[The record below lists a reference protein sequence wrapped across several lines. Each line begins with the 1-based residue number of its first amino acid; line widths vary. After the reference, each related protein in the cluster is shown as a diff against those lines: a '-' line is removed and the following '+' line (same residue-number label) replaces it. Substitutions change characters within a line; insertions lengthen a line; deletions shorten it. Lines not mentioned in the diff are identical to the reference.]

1 MSFYLIDDLEQGSR
15 EWHAWRKGV
24 IGASDAPKIMGE
36 NPWGSRSS
44 LLDEKLGLV
53 REFQGNAKTREG
65 NSFEGDARR
74 SLATKF
80 KLNLKPTI
88 VQDSKEPFLAASLDA
103 ICSKHE
109 NLFEIKAGVKAYE
122 HTKLSK
128 SVPDYYVGQLQHM
141 LMVTEMDSLIYA
153 IYRPDKPLL
162 TLKVY
167 RDDSYIKHLRKKEK
181 EFVQELEHRGHEV
194 QNQFVGRLIKS

>member
-65 NSFEGDARR
+65 NSLEGDARK
-74 SLATKF
+74 SLETKF
-80 KLNLKPTI
+80 KIKLKPTI

-103 ICSKHE
+103 ISRDHE

-122 HTKLSK
+122 HTKMTN
-128 SVPDYYVGQLQHM
+128 SVPDYYIGQLQHM
-141 LMVTEMDSLIYA
+141 LMVTEMESLTYA
-153 IYRPDKPLL
+153 VYRPDKPLL
-162 TLKVY
+162 TLEIY
-167 RDDSYIKHLRKKEK
+167 RNDGYIKRLRKKEK
-181 EFVQELEHRGHEV
+181 EFVQELVNRGHDV
-194 QNQFVGRLIKS
+194 QHKFVGRLVK

>member
-1 MSFYLIDDLEQGSR
+1 VSFYLIEDLEQGSR

-44 LLDEKLGLV
+44 LFDEKLGLV

-65 NSFEGDARR
+65 NSLEGDARK
-74 SLATKF
+74 SLETKF
-80 KLNLKPTI
+80 KIKLKLTI

-103 ICSKHE
+103 ICRDHE

-122 HTKLSK
+122 HTQMTK
-128 SVPDYYVGQLQHM
+128 SVPDYYIGQLQHM
-141 LMVTEMDSLIYA
+141 LMVTEMESLTYA
-153 IYRPDKPLL
+153 VYRPDKPLL
-162 TLKVY
+162 TLAIY
-167 RDDSYIKHLRKKEK
+167 RNDSYIKRLRKKEK
-181 EFVQELEHRGHEV
+181 EFVQELINRGHDV
-194 QNQFVGRLIKS
+194 QHQFVGRLIN

>member
-1 MSFYLIDDLEQGSR
+1 MSFYLIDDLEQGSP

-53 REFQGNAKTREG
+53 REFQGNANTREG
-65 NSFEGDARR
+65 NRFESDARK
-74 SLATKF
+74 SLELKYKM
-80 KLNLKPTI
+80 KLEPTI

-103 ICSKHE
+103 ICSYHE

-122 HTKLSK
+122 HTKVTK
-128 SVPDYYVGQLQHM
+128 RVPDYYVGQLQHM
-141 LMVTEMDSLIYA
+141 LMVTEMDSLTYA
-153 IYRPDKPLL
+153 VYRPDKPLL
-162 TLKVY
+162 TLEIY
-167 RDDSYIKHLRKKEK
+167 RNDSYIKRLRKKEK
-181 EFVQELEHRGHEV
+181 EFVQELVRRGHEV
-194 QNQFVGRLIKS
+194 QYQFVGRLVD

>member
-15 EWHAWRKGV
+15 EWRDWRKGV

-53 REFQGNAKTREG
+53 HEFQGNAKTREG
-65 NSFEGDARR
+65 NNLEGEARK

-80 KLNLKPTI
+80 RMKLNPTI

-103 ICSKHE
+103 ICSEYE

-122 HTKLSK
+122 YTKLRK

-141 LMVTEMDSLIYA
+141 LMVTEMESLTYA
-153 IYRPDKPLL
+153 VYRPDKPLL
-162 TLKVY
+162 TVEVY
-167 RDDSYIKHLRKKEK
+167 RNDSYIKRLRKKEL
-181 EFVQELEHRGHEV
+181 EFVQELVNRGHEV
-194 QNQFVGRLIKS
+194 QDQFLGRLVD

>member
-1 MSFYLIDDLEQGSR
+1 MSFYLIDDLEQGSS
-15 EWHAWRKGV
+15 EWRAWRKGV

-65 NSFEGDARR
+65 NSLEGVARKT
-74 SLATKF
+74 LATKF
-80 KLNLKPTI
+80 KMKLSPTI
-88 VQDSKEPFLAASLDA
+88 VQDAKEPFFAASLDA
-103 ICSKHE
+103 ISSNHK

-122 HTKLSK
+122 HTKLTQ
-128 SVPDYYVGQLQHM
+128 SVPDYYIGQLQHM

-153 IYRPDKPLL
+153 VYRPDKPLL
-162 TLKVY
+162 TLEVY
-167 RDDSYIKHLRKKEK
+167 RNESYIKRLRKKEK
-181 EFVQELEHRGHEV
+181 EFVKELENHGHEL
-194 QNQFVGRLIKS
+194 QNQFVGKLVK

>member
-1 MSFYLIDDLEQGSR
+1 MSFYLIEDLEQGSR
-15 EWHAWRKGV
+15 EWHDWRKGV

-65 NSFEGDARR
+65 NSLEGEARK

-80 KLNLKPTI
+80 KMRLNPTI

-103 ICSKHE
+103 ICSEYE

-122 HTKLSK
+122 HTKLTK

-141 LMVTEMDSLIYA
+141 LMVTEMEYLTYA
-153 IYRPDKPLL
+153 VYRPDKPLL
-162 TLKVY
+162 TLKVN
-167 RDDSYIKHLRKKEK
+167 RIETYIKRLRKKEK
-181 EFVQELEHRGHEV
+181 EFVQELEIRGHEF
-194 QNQFVGRLIKS
+194 QYQFVGRLVN

>member
-65 NSFEGDARR
+65 NSFEGDARK
-74 SLATKF
+74 SLESKY
-80 KLNLKPTI
+80 KMKLKPTI

-103 ICSKHE
+103 ICSYYE

-122 HTKLSK
+122 HTKMTK

-141 LMVTEMDSLIYA
+141 LMVTEMESLTYA
-153 IYRPDKPLL
+153 VYRPDKPLL
-162 TLKVY
+162 TLEIY
-167 RDDSYIKHLRKKEK
+167 RNDSYIKRLRKKEK
-181 EFVQELEHRGHEV
+181 EFVQELVNRGHEV
-194 QNQFVGRLIKS
+194 QYQFVGRLVD

>member
-15 EWHAWRKGV
+15 EWHVWRKGV

-65 NSFEGDARR
+65 NSLEGDARK
-74 SLATKF
+74 SLETKF
-80 KLNLKPTI
+80 NVKLKPTI

-103 ICSKHE
+103 ICSYHE

-122 HTKLSK
+122 HTKMTK
-128 SVPDYYVGQLQHM
+128 SVPDYYIGQLQHM
-141 LMVTEMDSLIYA
+141 LMVTELESLTYA
-153 IYRPDKPLL
+153 VYRPDKPLL
-162 TLKVY
+162 TLAVY
-167 RDDSYIKHLRKKEK
+167 RDESYIKRLRKKER
-181 EFVQELEHRGHEV
+181 EFVQELVNRGHDV
-194 QNQFVGRLIKS
+194 QHQFVGTLVN